1 MKLSEA
7 IRIGRAFR
15 PESHQG
21 DPFVRVANADDLF
34 SDVWGAATEAV
45 HSLVAKRPWTEAT
58 RGADIEYFREVQR
71 KYFGKYFQMPAIC
84 PGARPRTCVEE
95 GRRIVNRRGECKT
108 EGERALD
115 IGPITSE
122 CRGVVHLAGFVE
134 HVFYAHNWSSEQVA
148 QAVEWY
154 ESQQPILIAQTF
166 EHYQSESL
174 RQTIGQREV
183 LAARQREIA
192 RHQRASNYRHYV
204 N

>member
-7 IRIGRAFR
+7 IRIGRTFR

-21 DPFVRVANADDLF
+21 DPFVRVANLDELL
-34 SDVWGAATEAV
+34 SDVWGAACEAV

-58 RGADIEYFREVQR
+58 RGADVEYVREVQQ
-71 KYFGKYFQMPAIC
+71 KYFGRYFKLPAIC

-95 GRRIVNRRGECKT
+95 GRRIINRMGECKT

-122 CRGVVHLAGFVE
+122 CRGIVHLAGFVE

-148 QAVEWY
+148 QAVEWH
-154 ESQQPILIAQTF
+154 ENQQAIRIAQTF
-166 EHYQSESL
+166 EHYQSDSL
-174 RQTIGQREV
+174 RRTIGQREV

-192 RHQRASNYRHYV
+192 RHQRASSHRHYV
-204 N
+204 Y